1 MAGVFE
7 SYDRGP
13 VTFEVNAQVTGGQM
27 VVPDGTTGKVKPAAG
42 GETTC
47 LGVATL
53 DAIPAGTNQDPTVV
67 GVVSSLNAY
76 PIPPYT
82 AVANRGV
89 FRVTYTAAATFGE
102 LLKLAANGQ
111 VTPFVTGTDNADLIV
126 GRCFESAGVAAG
138 ATGDMLLSL

>member
-13 VTFEVNAQVTGGQM
+13 VTFEVNAQVTGGQL
-27 VVPDGTTGKVKPAAG
+27 VVPDGATGKVKPAAG

-47 LGVATL
+47 LGVATT
-53 DAIPAGTNQDPTVV
+53 DAIPSGTNQDPTVV
-67 GVVSSLNAY
+67 GAVSSINAS
-76 PIPPYT
+76 PLLPYT
-82 AVANRGV
+82 GVANNGV
-89 FRVTYTAAATFGE
+89 FKVTYAAAATFGE

-111 VTPFVTGTDNADLIV
+111 VTPLVVGTDNSDLIV
-126 GRCFESAGVAAG
+126 GRCFETAGVGAG